1 MARTPDNLP
10 KRLEALNRAT
20 PSEQQR
26 RALADLRRRLAK
38 RDARSTRPQETPATT
53 GPALPAIV
61 YRRDLPRSGPP
72 PARRA
77 AAGPA
82 LSLEEAVK
90 GEERIAPDGGRAYV
104 AAQSLA
110 AMGKGFSAL
119 ERAFHEALTYPD
131 SNLNRRLRHEGYPG
145 PLAPDR
151 LLFLDIETTGLI
163 ATPLFLIGTL
173 VWEGGLVVRQ
183 YLARTY
189 AEEGA
194 VIALLAEAMRGR
206 RTLVSFNGKTY
217 DLPYVRARAA
227 ATRAPLVAPE
237 IHLDMLHLAR
247 RVWRER
253 LPDCRLQTLET
264 FICGR
269 VRRGDI
275 PGHLIPDAYHEY
287 VRTGNAAQIGEI
299 VRHNRHDLITLAD
312 LMTRVPAPP
321 DPCRRPDGRGASGAS
336 GAGGD

>member
-1 MARTPDNLP
+1 MAPMPSDPRERFEPL
-10 KRLEALNRAT
+10 RRAT

-38 RDARSTRPQETPATT
+38 RDPRPAPPHEEPPATD
-53 GPALPAIV
+53 PALPAIV

-72 PARRA
+72 LARRA
-77 AAGPA
+77 VAGPA
-82 LSLEEAVK
+82 LALEEAVE

-104 AAQSLA
+104 ATQSLA
-110 AMGKGFSAL
+110 AMGEGFSAL
-119 ERAFHEALTYPD
+119 ERALCEALTHPD
-131 SNLNRRLRHEGYPG
+131 SDLNRRLRREGRPV
-145 PLAPDR
+145 PLAPER
-151 LLFLDIETTGLI
+151 LLFLDIETTGLA
-163 ATPLFLIGTL
+163 ATPLFLVGTL
-173 VWEGGLVVRQ
+173 VWEEGLVVRQ

-189 AEEGA
+189 AEERA
-194 VIALLAEAMRGR
+194 VIALLAEAMRRR
-206 RTLVSFNGKTY
+206 RTLVSFNGKAY

-227 ATRAPLVAPE
+227 ATRAPVAEPE
-237 IHLDMLHLAR
+237 FHLDLLHLAR
-247 RVWRER
+247 RAWRSR

-275 PGHLIPDAYHEY
+275 PGHLIPDVYHEY

-321 DPCRRPDGRGASGAS
+321 DPCRRPNGRGAGGAS
-336 GAGGD
+336 GAGV